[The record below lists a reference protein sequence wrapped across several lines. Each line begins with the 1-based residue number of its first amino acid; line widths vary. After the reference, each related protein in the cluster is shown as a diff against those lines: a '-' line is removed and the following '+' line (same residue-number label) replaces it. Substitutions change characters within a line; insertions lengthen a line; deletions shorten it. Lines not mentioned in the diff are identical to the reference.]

1 MKTSHVF
8 RTWASGKFLFAGI
21 AGMCFALSA
30 QAGDGAAPGTSRTQ
44 VVVTFDDLD
53 LSSTAGARTLY
64 SRLKDAAQQACGNRP
79 TGRDLHG
86 YMAYQSCYDS
96 ALEKAVRKVDNG
108 HLLALHRKS
117 AESSVG

>member
-1 MKTSHVF
+1 MKTSHAF
-8 RTWASGKFLFAGI
+8 RTWASGKILFVGI

-53 LSSTAGARTLY
+53 LSSKAGARTLY
-64 SRLKDAAQQACGNRP
+64 ARLKGAAQQVCGNRP
-79 TGRDLHG
+79 DGHDLKG
-86 YMAYQSCYDS
+86 YMSYQSCYGS
-96 ALEKAVRKVDNG
+96 ALEKAVRKVDNA

-117 AESSVG
+117 ADSSLG